1 MFPQWN
7 TTKTMIKS
15 STKNQKLHW
24 RKWAKS
30 GESQHCPELK
40 FICLLSKS
48 FRASGLF
55 FFLSLSHMQRIYE
68 SVFSSVV
75 QRISSDQRRR
85 SARRIL
91 QSCVLLSA
99 HHLCKQF
106 CPSGWIRVCW
116 KVRSKTWSSRPC
128 VCLRVH
134 VQAFECAC
142 MRGFVWL
149 LPLFEVIEQ
158 PLRSGLSAAAGWWLC
173 IMCKQ
178 MEEMDCCE
186 INSCR
191 TSIDARIKTK
201 VGQVKLKS
209 NLFSLILNIILCV
222 MIFITKYHT
231 ERWCR
236 QNLTS
241 EC

>member
-1 MFPQWN
+1 MTFPQWN

-128 VCLRVH
+128 VCVSVCTCKLSNVH
-134 VQAFECAC
+134 AC
-142 MRGFVWL
+142 VDL
-149 LPLFEVIEQ
+149 CDSCLC
-158 PLRSGLSAAAGWWLC
+158 LRSSSSHFAAAYQQLRAD
-173 IMCKQ
+173 
-178 MEEMDCCE
+178 DC
-186 INSCR
+186 
-191 TSIDARIKTK
+191 
-201 VGQVKLKS
+201 V
-209 NLFSLILNIILCV
+209 LCV
-222 MIFITKYHT
+222 N
-231 ERWCR
+231 RWKR
-236 QNLTS
+236 WIVVRSIHAGPQLTQG
-241 EC
+241 